1 MLVLLLISSFNPIS
15 PRALSLSFAYL
26 LHIRPIR
33 VRVSACPQDTW
44 TILGDIASGLAS
56 LHSQGIVHRDLKPQ
70 NVLITA
76 NGRAKLSDMGLSRQ
90 MAADESYFDSHGTGA
105 GTVGWQAAERLT
117 HGRQGKPSDVFAMG
131 CLMYYCLSG
140 GKHPFGERR
149 ARFLP
154 HRTCCFVLLF
164 LAFSLP
170 RTAFI
175 KDG

>member
-1 MLVLLLISSFNPIS
+1 MRLRDERGAPLRDAWVLLN
-15 PRALSLSFAYL
+15 
-26 LHIRPIR
+26 
-33 VRVSACPQDTW
+33 
-44 TILGDIASGLAS
+44 DIASGLSS

-76 NGRAKLSDMGLSRQ
+76 AGRAKLSDMGLSRQ

-140 GKHPFGERR
+140 GRHPFGERR
-149 ARFLP
+149 VSLDSP
-154 HRTCCFVLLF
+154 HNPAVPRPPFT
-164 LAFSLP
+164 AFP
-170 RTAFI
+170 AYKRTAI
-175 KDG
+175 